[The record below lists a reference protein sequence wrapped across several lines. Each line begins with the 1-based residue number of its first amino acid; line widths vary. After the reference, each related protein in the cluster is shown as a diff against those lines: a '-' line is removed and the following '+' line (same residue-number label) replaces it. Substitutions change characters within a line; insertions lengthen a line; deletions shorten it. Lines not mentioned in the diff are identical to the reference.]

1 VIAAARFG
9 VTVAELGG
17 WIAGE
22 PPPEDLLRRLDV
34 FTPQL
39 RNAAF
44 RLRVQAENKETLL
57 EFFEAF
63 GCEAGGGCRHPSTGT
78 EDSWP
83 SP

>member
-1 VIAAARFG
+1 

-22 PPPEDLLRRLDV
+22 PPPKDLLRRLAA

-44 RLRVQAENKETLL
+44 RLRVQAENTETLL

-63 GCEAGGGCRHPSTGT
+63 GCDEGDGCRCSSSGK
-78 EDSWP
+78 DN
-83 SP
+83 